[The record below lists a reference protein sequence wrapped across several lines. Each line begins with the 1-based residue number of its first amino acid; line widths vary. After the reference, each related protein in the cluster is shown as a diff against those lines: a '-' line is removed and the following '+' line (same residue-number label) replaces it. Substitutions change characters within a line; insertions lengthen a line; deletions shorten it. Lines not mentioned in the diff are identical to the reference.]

1 MHTVWKL
8 RPSLTITAALVIAC
22 LVTAWPHVSLGV
34 WTPTAREL
42 FLYGEFPAPAPG
54 SWTVFNER
62 RAGQPLDLSVRRPTV
77 NLEGTIFGAKYG
89 RPGTRVQANF
99 FHRGRHWI
107 VRVPLEGL
115 QRDIF
120 QVAYFAPRLPLVGYI
135 AGHALHRL
143 EMAEGF
149 PIEIVAPMPTAAEL
163 AELASMSEE
172 AAIAVLPEPQ
182 QLETVHNVAIS
193 AEAQWVI
200 ADPGR
205 RYSLPRGV
213 RGAFTNVIRF
223 MAMEERLVDHIRSG
237 HPIWQAE
244 VRVERPDGTTRD
256 IQQVLLKGL
265 DLSERVGI
273 SCVYNTISNNCLTT
287 AFEILHEALGL
298 RDQRFGFIR
307 RYFQGRIPT
316 MIGPVIDHFGGV
328 EIMLAHEDPSLERE
342 LRAARQRAGALN
354 QVRVCALYF
363 GR

>member
-1 MHTVWKL
+1 MHTAWKL
-8 RPSLTITAALVIAC
+8 RPSLTITAALVFAF
-22 LVTAWPHVSLGV
+22 LVTAWPHVSLGA

-42 FLYGEFPAPAPG
+42 FLDGEFPAPTPG
-54 SWTVFNER
+54 SWNLFGER
-62 RAGQPLDLSVRRPTV
+62 RTGQPLDLSVRRPTV

-120 QVAYFAPRLPLVGYI
+120 QVAYFAPRLPLLGYI

-149 PIEIVAPMPTAAEL
+149 PIEIVAPMPSAAEL
-163 AELASMSEE
+163 SHLAAMPEE
-172 AAIAVLPEPQ
+172 AAISALPEPQ
-182 QLETVHNVAIS
+182 RLETLHNVALS

-200 ADPGR
+200 DDPGR
-205 RYSLPRGV
+205 RYSLPRGF
-213 RGAFTNVIRF
+213 RGAFTNVVRF
-223 MAMEERLVDHIRSG
+223 MAMEERLVDHIRAG

-244 VRVERPDGTTRD
+244 IRRELPDGTTRD

-265 DLSERVGI
+265 DLSERHGI

-307 RYFQGRIPT
+307 RYFEGRIPT
-316 MIGPVIDHFGGV
+316 MIRPLIAHFGGV
-328 EIMLAHEDPSLERE
+328 EIMPAHQDPSLERE
-342 LRAARQRAGALN
+342 LSSARQRAGAPN
-354 QVRVCALYF
+354 PVRFCALYF